1 MSNIIE
7 FFSIDSEDKLKFSKF
22 ASKISEARKVYK
34 LFKFINEVPRLFY
47 LVETPLDNFT
57 KNFNFLT
64 RFFHLLFYVFEN
76 LSVLTDL
83 KFIKQSYRTHI
94 EISMSLSWLLAQ
106 IFHMSYYAGILK
118 KTYSDEEDL
127 RNMEINKCKVKE
139 IYEKLKVLSQIRIY
153 LLLGLV
159 RNFGDFIISLY
170 DLKLFENFLGTKTMK
185 LVVGIFGLISAVISL
200 YQQFFSSPYLK

>member
-1 MSNIIE
+1 MYQVIKI
-7 FFSIDSEDKLKFSKF
+7 
-22 ASKISEARKVYK
+22 AKISKARKIFK
-34 LFKFINEVPRLFY
+34 LFKFLNEIPRIFY
-47 LVETPLDNFT
+47 LIETPLDNFT

-64 RFFHLLFYVFEN
+64 RFFNSFFYIFEN

-83 KFIKQSYRTHI
+83 KFIKQNYRTHI

-127 RNMEINKCKVKE
+127 RNMEVNKCKVKD
-139 IYEKLKVLSQIRIY
+139 IYEKLKILSKIRFY
-153 LLLGLV
+153 LLLGLI
-159 RNFGDFIISLY
+159 RNFGDFILSCY

-185 LVVGIFGLISAVISL
+185 LVVGITGLSSALISI
-200 YQQFFSSPYLK
+200 YQMFFSSPYLK